1 MTANLTTGGG
11 ESRFTQG
18 MGVRLGQTVEALK
31 RDLAGTQTELLR
43 LRVENTELRQRLKDA
58 TEKIDKVRLKG
69 LRARQSEIL
78 AMVRQRQKTSE
89 KTSQLIRHH

>member
-1 MTANLTTGGG
+1 
-11 ESRFTQG
+11 
-18 MGVRLGQTVEALK
+18 
-31 RDLAGTQTELLR
+31 

-69 LRARQSEIL
+69 LRTRQSEIL